1 MSSSLDLTK
10 TFTSFAGVDIK
21 VILNGHHAGS
31 MQAIS
36 YAIQREKAP
45 IYVMG
50 TVDPISFSR
59 GKRGIAGTMI
69 SLMMNYHMLYSN
81 SFEMESAYL
90 DKGELFG
97 EYIQKQAGN
106 RNPNIN
112 DATQEGS
119 LYRELLGADGQT
131 ASSTGE
137 IRSKK
142 FDLGTQTPNR
152 LAINEQW
159 ISDYAESDLASNY
172 QVAKVF
178 YMDQILPFD
187 VVIHAAN
194 EYGHT
199 AQMRLF
205 GCEILNEGSGFSI
218 DDMVIENQMTYV
230 CRTLLPWSPISSVKW
245 EELNMRNQQAS
256 GTNATPPP
264 STPTA
269 STSSASESSS
279 VVTPSNVVA
288 GIGGV
293 MGGAVAGA
301 AGAGFVPALVIG
313 GLGAMAIRNNVN
325 QAIYGGNYLDTRID
339 EYNRDNSMP
348 HNLRA
353 AGTNPVR

>member
-81 SFEMESAYL
+81 SFEMEAAYL

-97 EYIQKQAGN
+97 EYIQKEAGG
-106 RNPNIN
+106 RNPDIN

-119 LYRELLGADGQT
+119 LYRELLGKEGET
-131 ASSTGE
+131 LSSTGE

-142 FDLGTQTPNR
+142 FDLGIQTPNR
-152 LAINEQW
+152 LGINEQW
-159 ISDYAESDLASNY
+159 ISDYTESDLASNY

-178 YMDQILPFD
+178 YVDQILPFD

-194 EYGHT
+194 EYGHS

-230 CRTLLPWSPISSVKW
+230 CRTLLPWSP
-245 EELNMRNQQAS
+245 LGQANFQQMRNQNAAAA
-256 GTNATPPP
+256 GTSTSATPP
-264 STPTA
+264 A
-269 STSSASESSS
+269 SSPVTSAIGSA
-279 VVTPSNVVA
+279 V
-288 GIGGV
+288 
-293 MGGAVAGA
+293 GA
-301 AGAGFVPALVIG
+301 AVDTAASVYGA
-313 GLGAMAIRNNVN
+313 VN
-325 QAIYGGNYLDTRID
+325 QAAMNFGSNVAEWVINGGNYMDSSINR
-339 EYNRDNSMP
+339 YNRENSSNP
-348 HNLRA
+348 ALRA
-353 AGTNPVR
+353 AKP